1 MSVTGKAGK
10 AKGVGT
16 DAFGDL
22 MAGMEDVLAFKR
34 GKRRGYAVHGAPDI
48 KAIRAKT
55 RLTQPKFAEAF
66 HLDVAALR
74 DWEQGRRR
82 PERAAQV
89 LLALID
95 REPETVRR
103 ILAG

>member
-1 MSVTGKAGK
+1 MNGSKRP
-10 AKGVGT
+10 AKGMSP

-22 MAGMEDVLAFKR
+22 MAGMEDVRAFER
-34 GKRRGYAVHGAPDI
+34 GKRRGFAVHSGQDI

-55 RLTQPKFAEAF
+55 KLTQPKFAEAF

-74 DWEQGRRR
+74 DWEQGRRQ

-95 REPETVRR
+95 REPETVQR
-103 ILAG
+103 ILAGVR